1 MKTSIQ
7 ISKIKTVLLY
17 IMQSF
22 PQGVEYTKLFEI
34 LYFAQQDYL
43 VKYGKVLIEDSF
55 MALKYGPV
63 PTYIYKALQTA
74 GRKPTEEGFNDFLTG
89 IEVHEKKI
97 YASAKP
103 DMDYISGSDK
113 RCLDAAITKYRDTD
127 PYDQSDL
134 SNDSAWKEFMT
145 RIKDD
150 PQKNLLTIMDIARAG
165 KANKEMVD
173 YIRKKQIVRNALS

>member
-1 MKTSIQ
+1 
-7 ISKIKTVLLY
+7 
-17 IMQSF
+17 
-22 PQGVEYTKLFEI
+22 
-34 LYFAQQDYL
+34 
-43 VKYGKVLIEDSF
+43 
-55 MALKYGPV
+55 
-63 PTYIYKALQTA
+63 
-74 GRKPTEEGFNDFLTG
+74 
-89 IEVHEKKI
+89 
-97 YASAKP
+97 
-103 DMDYISGSDK
+103 MDYISGSDK

-134 SNDSAWKEFMT
+134 SNDSTWKEFMT

>member
-7 ISKIKTVLLY
+7 ITKIKTVLLY

-22 PQGVEYTKLFEI
+22 PQGVEYTKLFGI

-55 MALKYGPV
+55 IELTYGPV
-63 PTYIYKALQTA
+63 PTYIYKALQTV

-134 SNDSAWKEFMT
+134 SNDSTWKEFMT

>member
-1 MKTSIQ
+1 
-7 ISKIKTVLLY
+7 
-17 IMQSF
+17 
-22 PQGVEYTKLFEI
+22 
-34 LYFAQQDYL
+34 
-43 VKYGKVLIEDSF
+43 
-55 MALKYGPV
+55 
-63 PTYIYKALQTA
+63 
-74 GRKPTEEGFNDFLTG
+74 
-89 IEVHEKKI
+89 
-97 YASAKP
+97 
-103 DMDYISGSDK
+103 MDYISGSDK

>member
-1 MKTSIQ
+1 MKTFIQ
-7 ISKIKTVLLY
+7 ITKIKTVLLY

-22 PQGVEYTKLFEI
+22 PKGVECAKLFRI

-55 MALKYGPV
+55 MALKYGPA
-63 PTYIYKALQTA
+63 PTYIYRVLKAVKEK
-74 GRKPTEEGFNDFLTG
+74 RTEESFNDFLAG
-89 IEVHEKKI
+89 IEVHEQQI

-103 DMDYISGSDK
+103 DMNYISGSDK

-134 SNDSAWKEFMT
+134 SNDSTWKEFMT
-145 RIKDD
+145 RIKDE

>member
-1 MKTSIQ
+1 
-7 ISKIKTVLLY
+7 
-17 IMQSF
+17 
-22 PQGVEYTKLFEI
+22 
-34 LYFAQQDYL
+34 
-43 VKYGKVLIEDSF
+43 
-55 MALKYGPV
+55 
-63 PTYIYKALQTA
+63 
-74 GRKPTEEGFNDFLTG
+74 
-89 IEVHEKKI
+89 
-97 YASAKP
+97 
-103 DMDYISGSDK
+103 MDYISGSDK

-173 YIRKKQIVRNALS
+173 YIRKNKL